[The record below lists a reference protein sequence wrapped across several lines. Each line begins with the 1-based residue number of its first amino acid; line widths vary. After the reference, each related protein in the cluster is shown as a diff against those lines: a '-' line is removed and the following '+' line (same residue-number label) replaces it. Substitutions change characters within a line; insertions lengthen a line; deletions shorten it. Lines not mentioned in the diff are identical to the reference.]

1 MDLFSKWALVVP
13 AILYAGLVY
22 TYMAFARLEPQTA
35 RASRRFP
42 LNPSVVSPGTGQT
55 QTAPFA
61 RPSRS

>member
-22 TYMAFARLEPQTA
+22 TFIAFTRLEPQQA

-42 LNPSVVSPGTGQT
+42 L
-55 QTAPFA
+55 
-61 RPSRS
+61 